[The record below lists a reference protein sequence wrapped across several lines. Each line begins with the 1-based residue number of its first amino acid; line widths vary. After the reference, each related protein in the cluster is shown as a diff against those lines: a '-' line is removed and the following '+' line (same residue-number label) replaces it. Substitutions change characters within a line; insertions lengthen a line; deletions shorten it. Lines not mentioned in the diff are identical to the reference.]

1 MRRRFRLRDQI
12 QALDPETDFELIY
25 RLMVFYEFPWDLRT
39 AGKIMIW
46 HLFAN
51 PSTAAVVG
59 ATDALVTRAPETSLT
74 FGDLIEHGLDSP
86 VGRATIRT
94 VNRAHRGWPISV
106 EDHRYALA
114 ALAVTPI
121 RWLDRHGW
129 RRPTAVERAA
139 VARFYAALGER
150 IGVPGLPP
158 DYSALAAYLAAC
170 ERHRIG
176 YSPAGQVCSD
186 RTLELARVSV
196 AAPLRRVVGPALAA
210 ILPPRIRAATGVP
223 EPGRAVRVAVALL
236 LKVRAVV
243 VPLLPPRR
251 RATTPRT
258 RRGLPP
264 ATPDTIPAAAH
275 RSPASL

>member
-1 MRRRFRLRDQI
+1 VPRRFRLRDRI
-12 QALDPETDFELIY
+12 LALDPVTDYELIY
-25 RLMVFYEFPWDLRT
+25 RLMVFHEFPWDLRT
-39 AGKIMIW
+39 AGKVMIW

-59 ATDALVTRAPETSLT
+59 STDALVTRAPETSLT
-74 FGDLIEHGLDSP
+74 FGDLIEHGLDSA

-114 ALAVTPI
+114 ALAVTPL

-129 RRPTAVERAA
+129 RRPTGVERAA
-139 VARFYAALGER
+139 VVRFYAALGER
-150 IGVPGLPP
+150 IGVPGLPR
-158 DYSALAAYLAAC
+158 DYDTLAAYLADC
-170 ERHRIG
+170 ERHRVG
-176 YSPAGQVCSD
+176 YSAAGQLCSD
-186 RTLELARVSV
+186 RTLELAKVSV
-196 AAPLRRVVGPALAA
+196 PAPLRRVVGPAIAA

-223 EPGRAVRVAVALL
+223 EPGRAVRVAVAALL
-236 LKVRAVV
+236 RTRAVV

-258 RRGLPP
+258 RRGLPT
-264 ATPDTIPAAAH
+264 ATVPAH

>member
-1 MRRRFRLRDQI
+1 MDY
-12 QALDPETDFELIY
+12 ELIY
-25 RLMVFYEFPWDLRT
+25 RRMVFNDFPWDLRV
-39 AGKIMIW
+39 AGKVMIW

-59 ATDALVTRAPETSLT
+59 STDALVTRAPETSLT

-94 VNRAHRGWPISV
+94 VNRAHRGWPISL

-114 ALAVTPI
+114 ALAVTPL

-139 VARFYAALGER
+139 VVHFYADLGER
-150 IGVPGLPP
+150 IGVPGLPRG
-158 DYSALAAYLAAC
+158 YAALAAYLAGC
-170 ERHRIG
+170 ERDRIA
-176 YSPAGQVCSD
+176 YSAAGQLCSD
-186 RTLELARVSV
+186 RTLALARASV
-196 AAPLRRVVGPALAA
+196 PAPLRRVVGPAIAA

-223 EPGRAVRVAVALL
+223 EPGRAIRVAVAALL
-236 LKVRAVV
+236 RARALV

-264 ATPDTIPAAAH
+264 AQVTGH

>member
-1 MRRRFRLRDQI
+1 MRDRPRDRI
-12 QALDPETDFELIY
+12 QALDPESDFERIY
-25 RLMVFYEFPWDLRT
+25 RFMVFHEFPWDLRT
-39 AGKIMIW
+39 AGKVMIW

-114 ALAVTPI
+114 ALAVTPV

-139 VARFYAALGER
+139 VARFYASLGER
-150 IGVPGLPP
+150 IGVPGLPR
-158 DYSALAAYLAAC
+158 DYDDLAAYLAGC
-170 ERHRIG
+170 ERTRIG

-186 RTLELARVSV
+186 RTLELARASV
-196 AAPLRRVVGPALAA
+196 PAPLRRVVGPAIATL
-210 ILPPRIRAATGVP
+210 LHPRIRAATGVA
-223 EPGRAVRVAVALL
+223 EPGRAVRLGVAALL
-236 LKVRAVV
+236 RARALA

-264 ATPDTIPAAAH
+264 AVHSVAPLREPTPPT
-275 RSPASL
+275 